1 MVACY
6 KKTTTGM
13 SVGDS
18 CFTILQRLE
27 KALLRAFSGHTSSI
41 IRLTITTNET
51 NSKTCMEQRD
61 VHAHACMDI
70 EASWNDS
77 MGAKTDYDQLAPSG
91 IEDRMV
97 GEQVG

>member
-1 MVACY
+1 
-6 KKTTTGM
+6 
-13 SVGDS
+13 
-18 CFTILQRLE
+18 
-27 KALLRAFSGHTSSI
+27 
-41 IRLTITTNET
+41 
-51 NSKTCMEQRD
+51 MEQWD

-77 MGAKTDYDQLAPSG
+77 MGAKTVYDQLRPSG